1 MEQRRIIGIALLI
14 LSGLLFLVS
23 AVMVII
29 KMPMGGDKMSHLLID
44 LLPKLVIL
52 AVLAYSILRPR
63 RFDPSDFDPN
73 DKWKIAFRRP
83 NKKNRSAIDPDGY
96 GFIATGCLCL
106 FVSIDVSASSLKA
119 VGINPYANT
128 FTNIVTIALFVL
140 TFGASMWA
148 VFKSAMSIYRTHYKK

>member
-29 KMPMGGDKMSHLLID
+29 KMPMGGDKVSHLLTD
-44 LLPKLVIL
+44 LLPKLVVL

-63 RFDPSDFDPN
+63 KFDPTEFDPHA
-73 DKWKIAFRRP
+73 KIKITPRRF
-83 NKKNRSAIDPDGY
+83 KKKEHP
-96 GFIATGCLCL
+96 
-106 FVSIDVSASSLKA
+106 
-119 VGINPYANT
+119 
-128 FTNIVTIALFVL
+128 

-148 VFKSAMSIYRTHYKK
+148 VYKSAMSIYRTHYIK